1 MALSPNYN
9 WSEPDN
15 SSLVKD
21 GALAM
26 RTLGDAIDTSVWNVG
41 YGQAG
46 KNKIINGDFG
56 VWQRGTSAAIP
67 NATFARLAD
76 RFHIFMN
83 GTFSATQSQETFT
96 PGTAPVSGYEGQY
109 FWRNTISSIT
119 SISLNRFGQKIEDVR
134 TFAGQTVTVSFWAKA
149 GANASWTPQLVQE
162 FGSGGSAAVFASGS
176 AVSVTTSWQRFT
188 QTISVP
194 SISGKTI
201 GAGSCLTFIIDM
213 PLSGAQTNDV
223 WGVQVEVGSVA
234 TPFQTASGG
243 SIQGELAMCQRYYQR
258 ITGNTNNPLAYGANS
273 TTSVHRS
280 YIYFPVEMRTA
291 PTALEQSG
299 TASDY
304 AINQFSVGVTTC
316 TALITFFE
324 SSNKSILVSNT
335 LAAATLTTFQP
346 GGIRANATGAYL
358 GWSAEL

>member
-1 MALSPNYN
+1 
-9 WSEPDN
+9 
-15 SSLVKD
+15 
-21 GALAM
+21 M

-46 KNKIINGDFG
+46 KNKIINGAFDN
-56 VWQRGTSAAIP
+56 WQRGTSFTL
-67 NATFARLAD
+67 ATGVDTYCAD
-76 RFHIFMN
+76 RFLFAAYGSSTA
-83 GTFSATQSQETFT
+83 GTVTRQTFT
-96 PGTAPVSGYEGQY
+96 PGAAPVAGYESQY
-109 FWRNTISSIT
+109 FARLTNFATASAWQIRQ
-119 SISLNRFGQKIEDVR
+119 RIENVQ
-134 TFAGQTVTVSFWAKA
+134 TYAGQTVTFSYYAKTSTA
-149 GANASWTPQLVQE
+149 ISNLHVEIRQV
-162 FGSGGSAAVFASGS
+162 FGSGGSTGVNTTVTASAAIS
-176 AVSVTTSWQRFT
+176 TSWVRYSHT
-188 QTISVP
+188 VVVP

-201 GAGSCLTFIIDM
+201 GSGSFLEFNFYQ
-213 PLSGAQTNDV
+213 PSGATNSGTIDI
-223 WGVQVEVGSVA
+223 WGWQVEYGSKA

-324 SSNKSILVSNT
+324 SSNKSILVSNSV
-335 LAAATLTTFQP
+335 AAATLTTFQP
-346 GGIRANATGAYL
+346 GGIRANATGAFL

>member
-1 MALSPNYN
+1 MNIVLHYN
-9 WSEPDN
+9 TT
-15 SSLVKD
+15 V
-21 GALAM
+21 
-26 RTLGDAIDTSVWNVG
+26 DAGPYAAGWIAITATSG
-41 YGQAG
+41 STATP
-46 KNKIINGDFG
+46 
-56 VWQRGTSAAIP
+56 TSATYVSLTGTYAVP
-67 NATFARLAD
+67 SNAKSLRL
-76 RFHIFMN
+76 
-83 GTFSATQSQETFT
+83 GL
-96 PGTAPVSGYEGQY
+96 G
-109 FWRNTISSIT
+109 
-119 SISLNRFGQKIEDVR
+119 
-134 TFAGQTVTVSFWAKA
+134 
-149 GANASWTPQLVQE
+149 
-162 FGSGGSAAVFASGS
+162 
-176 AVSVTTSWQRFT
+176 TTS
-188 QTISVP
+188 TIASSVAVY
-194 SISGKTI
+194 I
-201 GAGSCLTFIIDM
+201 GEVQLEYGSK
-213 PLSGAQTNDV
+213 
-223 WGVQVEVGSVA
+223 A

-335 LAAATLTTFQP
+335 VAAATLTTFQP